1 MPCTLFPSLSQT
13 QVELGTGSFSEIR
26 RWLLNFEVTKMRAM
40 RPSKI
45 QNLFHEAMMVLSPC
59 QLVTLMIS
67 EEQWI
72 DVVYSGVD

>member
-1 MPCTLFPSLSQT
+1 
-13 QVELGTGSFSEIR
+13 
-26 RWLLNFEVTKMRAM
+26 MRAM
-40 RPSKI
+40 CPSKI

-72 DVVYSGVD
+72 DDVYSGVD